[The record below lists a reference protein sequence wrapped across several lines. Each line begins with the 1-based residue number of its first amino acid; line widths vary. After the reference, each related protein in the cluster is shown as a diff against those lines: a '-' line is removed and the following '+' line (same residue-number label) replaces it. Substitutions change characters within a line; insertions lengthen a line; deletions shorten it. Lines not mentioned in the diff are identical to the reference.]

1 MLPMAMPIPP
11 SHDSGI
17 KKKVAIPAAQKKDY
31 REAFKVVKTGKKRK
45 KEEMFRA
52 LPAATTLMLSPTRS
66 KKHGHLESREEILTK
81 RCQRAKVNKIG

>member
-1 MLPMAMPIPP
+1 MAMPIPP

-31 REAFKVVKTGKKRK
+31 REAFKVVTTGKKRK

-52 LPAATTLMLSPTRS
+52 LPAATALMLSPTRS
-66 KKHGHLESREEILTK
+66 KKHGHLESPEEILTK

>member
-31 REAFKVVKTGKKRK
+31 REAFKVVTTGKKRK
-45 KEEMFRA
+45 KEEMFTA
-52 LPAATTLMLSPTRS
+52 LPAATALMWTQQEARSMVILS
-66 KKHGHLESREEILTK
+66 L
-81 RCQRAKVNKIG
+81 QRRY